1 MKITISWEVDAEQL
15 RAYLES
21 PEGQELQKMLARL
34 RELKPEEVRAIGQEP
49 EVTWQGWG
57 Y

>member
-15 RAYLES
+15 RAYLEG
-21 PEGQELQKMLARL
+21 PEGSELRKVLARL

-49 EVTWQGWG
+49 EATWQGWG